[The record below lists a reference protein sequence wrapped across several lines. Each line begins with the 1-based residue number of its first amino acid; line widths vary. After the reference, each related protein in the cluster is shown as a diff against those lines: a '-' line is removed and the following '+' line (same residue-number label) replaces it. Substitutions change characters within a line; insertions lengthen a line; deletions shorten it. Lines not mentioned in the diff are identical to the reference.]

1 MIPNVEILL
10 VEDSDN
16 DAELT
21 IRSLRREK
29 IVNHIER
36 VIDGEQALDFLFC
49 RGQYEGRSFAHLPR
63 LVLLDLKMPKVDG
76 LEVLAQIKQNARTR
90 SIPVVVMTSSR
101 EQPDIARAYQLG
113 ANSYVQ
119 KPVDFDQFH
128 QLVKQL
134 GLYWIL
140 VNHPPTAGSLNAE

>member
-49 RGQYEGRSFAHLPR
+49 RGQYENRSFAHLPR

-76 LEVLAQIKQNARTR
+76 LEVLAQIKQDARTR

>member
-76 LEVLAQIKQNARTR
+76 LEVLAQIKQDARTR